1 MARMRDRMHGMAK
14 ELGELRTQNRVLM
27 LSQTQYEV
35 KQNAISDIAK
45 FVDKETMKTG
55 NEGNRFRF
63 MKFLDQ
69 LFETLM
75 PSLEKIKVE
84 LVSYFDA
91 VDLAYRARINAL
103 TKKSERFSP
112 RQGTSPKAIEAE
124 QLSPWV
130 N

>member
-1 MARMRDRMHGMAK
+1 MAK

-75 PSLEKIKVE
+75 PSLEKIKIE

-91 VDLAYRARINAL
+91 VDLAYRARINSL
-103 TKKSERFSP
+103 TKK
-112 RQGTSPKAIEAE
+112 
-124 QLSPWV
+124 
-130 N
+130 